1 MPELDR
7 QALLQPGV
15 VAGVEALP
23 NDVLLRVQVPPSPR
37 FGDPPN
43 VWVCPW
49 HFYHVQNYPKSY
61 LSTISST
68 SRQYAYLIFMY
79 ISSLRSSKEPSLL
92 RIF

>member
-7 QALLQPGV
+7 QALFQPGV

-68 SRQYAYLIFMY
+68 SRQYAYLC
-79 ISSLRSSKEPSLL
+79 ISRACDPAKNPSCCV
-92 RIF
+92 FFE